1 MEPYT
6 ILAIV
11 KCKIYMEY
19 QQHGVNLKVKEK
31 IEKIDKNNVHQLLKA
46 SKKSLVLTLVLKM
59 VTVGEFLMVSGS
71 WFQRWTP

>member
-19 QQHGVNLKVKEK
+19 QQQRVNLKVKEK
-31 IEKIDKNNVHQLLKA
+31 IEKIDKNNVH
-46 SKKSLVLTLVLKM
+46 
-59 VTVGEFLMVSGS
+59 
-71 WFQRWTP
+71 